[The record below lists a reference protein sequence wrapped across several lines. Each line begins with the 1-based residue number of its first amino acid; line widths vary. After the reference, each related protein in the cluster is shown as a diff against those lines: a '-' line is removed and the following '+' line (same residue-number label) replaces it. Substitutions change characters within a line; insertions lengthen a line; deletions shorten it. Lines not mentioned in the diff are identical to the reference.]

1 VTIAQVYPE
10 NEASKTIEFEEAHR
24 ASLFYDFLNLDLL
37 NQESLHLPTAA
48 NQACA
53 TSRQSRQMGREAYY
67 ALALTSSRSRTRF
80 R

>member
-1 VTIAQVYPE
+1 VTIAQVDPE
-10 NEASKTIEFEEAHR
+10 NEASKTVEFEEAHR

-53 TSRQSRQMGREAYY
+53 TSRRK
-67 ALALTSSRSRTRF
+67 LASLAKWAARPITHLC
-80 R
+80 